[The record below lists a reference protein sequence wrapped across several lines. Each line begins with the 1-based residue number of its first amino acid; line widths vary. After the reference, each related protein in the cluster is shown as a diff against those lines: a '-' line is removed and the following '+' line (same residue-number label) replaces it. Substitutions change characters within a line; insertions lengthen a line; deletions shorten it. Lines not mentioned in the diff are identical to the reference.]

1 MCLSIFVYRNL
12 NTYYGSFKDI
22 QILLDSFKSSV
33 IKHTMMKV
41 KPFIRYV
48 KRPKINVFVYFYYVK
63 ICKIQTVMKHSLRLY
78 SVNFA
83 L

>member
-48 KRPKINVFVYFYYVK
+48 KKGLKSMF
-63 ICKIQTVMKHSLRLY
+63 LY
-78 SVNFA
+78 IFIM
-83 L
+83 

>member
-1 MCLSIFVYRNL
+1 MCLSIFVYRNF

-33 IKHTMMKV
+33 IKHTMMK
-41 KPFIRYV
+41 V